1 MMEKS
6 VKVDGLPFKWGK
18 KKGPCVENKDVQY
31 YESFTYGG
39 CEYCLYDCV
48 SVEDDSKVDSREFF
62 VGKIIKMWEYT
73 DQRQDP
79 RRVELL
85 WFFKPSE
92 LSLYLEGV
100 QDVLANELFLAS
112 GSGLGLTNE
121 NLLEAISGKCRVL
134 CISKDVRN
142 PQPSEEEIKS
152 ADFLFHR
159 TYDVGNSKIL
169 DTIDD
174 NIAGVDVKFIFNRTS
189 SERKANALQIVAT
202 DLQGTADSLK
212 PYDPSSSGSVMQ
224 NARNASD
231 LSSHKQLAKKKS
243 TLAEERPNKGS
254 SGRVDGE
261 LDSFSASGS
270 RRNDR
275 HGRKDQDDEV
285 RKQLAKQ
292 KSRLA
297 DERYSKDSYCSDDML
312 QKKRRLDGSLAV
324 PDRRTKVP
332 QKIINDGRKNIETT
346 RRDAMV
352 GKSRLAEERRSND
365 FYGLDVMPLKKPRLD
380 GSVAVSDGRTRDSE
394 TTSHD
399 GKKDIQG
406 MRKDAM
412 VEKSRLAGERCSK
425 DYMPQKKVELNG
437 SAEVSVGR
445 SKMSQKFSH
454 DGRKDHRDEVTR
466 GEVYSQ
472 KPSFTDK
479 DQDLRIPRFSEG
491 KETRHVTFAEGTETR
506 HVRFSEGTEY
516 TRPARLSEGKETTLV
531 TEKGLIKKSSPGCK
545 ISKHSE
551 EKSLT
556 NADYRRHDRVFEV
569 TQKPNVEGIK
579 WFRKLL
585 VRKLDSCAFCGYPLQ
600 PPLVWSW
607 EEDLRC
613 AEGKGTLVVLRNL
626 DPSYT
631 SHEVENIVYSALNEQ
646 CTARMIERTSATI
659 PHIGKS
665 ITILGSQ
672 GIRCFPTCE
681 ALVIFET
688 TDAAKRVIRRLH
700 EGCLLLSNGRVLVAS
715 SAKVNPPAPAM
726 PSLPFPGHINTQRR
740 GKRSAAVT
748 SHCSQGNNIEFEMA
762 MEWWLHHGIYKQIW
776 KWIYERQIEEKKKLQ
791 LDIEPKHI

>member
-1 MMEKS
+1 MEKKS
-6 VKVDGLPFKWGK
+6 DGLPFKWGK
-18 KKGPCVENKDVQY
+18 RRGPCVENEDVQY

-39 CEYCLYDCV
+39 CEYRLYDCV
-48 SVEDDSKVDSREFF
+48 SVGDDGRLDSPRVFF

-92 LSLYLEGV
+92 LSVYLEGV
-100 QDVLANELFLAS
+100 GDVLANELFLAS
-112 GSGLGLTNE
+112 GSGVGLTNE
-121 NLLEAISGKCRVL
+121 NLLEAISGKFRVL

-142 PQPSEEEIKS
+142 PQPSEEELKS

-159 TYDVGNSKIL
+159 TYDVGTSKIL
-169 DTIDD
+169 DKIDD
-174 NIAGVDVKFIFNRTS
+174 EIAGVDVKFIFNRTS
-189 SERKANALQIVAT
+189 SERKASALQKVAT
-202 DLQGTADSLK
+202 DIQGTVDSLK
-212 PYDPSSSGSVMQ
+212 PNHPSTSGSVMQ

-231 LSSHKQLAKKKS
+231 LSGHKQLARKQS
-243 TLAEERPNKGS
+243 TLAEERSNKD
-254 SGRVDGE
+254 SGRLDGE

-270 RRNDR
+270 RRNDC

-292 KSRLA
+292 KPRLA
-297 DERYSKDSYCSDDML
+297 DERCSKDSYCSDDML

-332 QKIINDGRKNIETT
+332 QKIRRNDGRKDTEPI

-352 GKSRLAEERRSND
+352 GKSRLAGERCSKD
-365 FYGLDVMPLKKPRLD
+365 YYMPQKKLEVN
-380 GSVAVSDGRTRDSE
+380 GSAVVSDGRRRESQN
-394 TTSHD
+394 TSHD

-445 SKMSQKFSH
+445 SKMSQKLSH
-454 DGRKDHRDEVTR
+454 DGRKDPRDNVTR
-466 GEVYSQ
+466 GEVYSK

-479 DQDLRIPRFSEG
+479 NQDMRIPRC
-491 KETRHVTFAEGTETR
+491 
-506 HVRFSEGTEY
+506 
-516 TRPARLSEGKETTLV
+516 SEGKETTLV
-531 TEKGLIKKSSPGCK
+531 TEKGLIKKSSPDCK

-556 NADYRRHDRVFEV
+556 NADYRRHYRVSEV

-579 WFRKLL
+579 WFRKL
-585 VRKLDSCAFCGYPLQ
+585 
-600 PPLVWSW
+600 SW
-607 EEDLRC
+607 EEDLRDG
-613 AEGKGTLVVLRNL
+613 EGKGTLVVLRNL

-631 SHEVENIVYSALNEQ
+631 SSEVENIIYSALNEQ
-646 CTARMIERTSATI
+646 CTARTIERTSATI

-665 ITILGSQ
+665 ITIPASQ
-672 GIRCFPTCE
+672 GIRCYS
-681 ALVIFET
+681 LVTE
-688 TDAAKRVIRRLH
+688 
-700 EGCLLLSNGRVLVAS
+700 
-715 SAKVNPPAPAM
+715 
-726 PSLPFPGHINTQRR
+726 IN
-740 GKRSAAVT
+740 
-748 SHCSQGNNIEFEMA
+748 
-762 MEWWLHHGIYKQIW
+762 
-776 KWIYERQIEEKKKLQ
+776 
-791 LDIEPKHI
+791 